1 MNYRKKKQEGS
12 AITIRVV
19 CAIVFILFS
28 WCWLYYF
35 QNDLLMMAQHVLS
48 HGITHYNRLVGAV
61 GITFVLYLL
70 QHLIHKVTHLNKSF
84 YALTYFP
91 SMLALGMLTGIVPD
105 PAGGITHMFSW
116 WLIIV
121 YLLLWGGCTYFFT
134 KLQELDD
141 DPNPHILSRSMWMNL
156 LIMVLLMVLTVSVG
170 NTNAVFHYRMR
181 AERCLLEGDVDG
193 ALAAGKKSLECDEHL
208 VMLRMQAL
216 ARKDAI
222 GDKLFEY
229 KVCGN
234 SKSILPTDGH
244 STLLLYPVDS
254 VYKFMGAA
262 PAYQMEPMH
271 YLELVQ
277 HHVLCKDSVPSKVV
291 ADYQLTGYLID
302 KQIDK
307 FAGEVGKY
315 YALNDSL
322 PKHYREALV
331 LYGHLRSKPVA
342 VYRNTVLDE
351 DYENFRELRRQ
362 YPNKMEQKGKV
373 EDQYFGTYW
382 YYYWYE

>member
-91 SMLALGMLTGIVPD
+91 SMLALGMLTDIVPD

-134 KLQELDD
+134 KLQELDY

-193 ALAAGKKSLECDEHL
+193 ALAAGKK
-208 VMLRMQAL
+208 
-216 ARKDAI
+216 
-222 GDKLFEY
+222 
-229 KVCGN
+229 
-234 SKSILPTDGH
+234 
-244 STLLLYPVDS
+244 
-254 VYKFMGAA
+254 
-262 PAYQMEPMH
+262 
-271 YLELVQ
+271 
-277 HHVLCKDSVPSKVV
+277 
-291 ADYQLTGYLID
+291 
-302 KQIDK
+302 
-307 FAGEVGKY
+307 
-315 YALNDSL
+315 
-322 PKHYREALV
+322 
-331 LYGHLRSKPVA
+331 
-342 VYRNTVLDE
+342 
-351 DYENFRELRRQ
+351 
-362 YPNKMEQKGKV
+362 
-373 EDQYFGTYW
+373 
-382 YYYWYE
+382 